1 MSRSGSVAASGGR
14 QMAVIARAGVAGA
27 LLKATG
33 MRLAWICVLL
43 AGCSLYL
50 EDHHK
55 KHPPP
60 PPDAIYIPDEG
71 LLTCPYSA
79 PEPTIPCYTPGQ
91 VCAYIDA
98 EYDCTCRCGAS
109 GYWSCAPEVIGAH
122 CPTLPPPDA
131 GPLYPD
137 AAPYPDGAP

>member
-1 MSRSGSVAASGGR
+1 MDVAIGR
-14 QMAVIARAGVAGA
+14 GRDIARPADRGNLTRGRGRCVAERG
-27 LLKATG
+27 G

-55 KHPPP
+55 KHV
-60 PPDAIYIPDEG
+60 PPDAVVYIPDTG

-79 PEPTIPCYTPGQ
+79 PEPTVPCYTPGQ

-98 EYDCTCRCGAS
+98 EYDCTCRCDAS

-137 AAPYPDGAP
+137 APPYPDGAP